1 MTTTTDGERIG
12 TLEGRLGR
20 VEGRLEE
27 QARAIQDLQADVR
40 DVKAALDAGLRD
52 VNGRIDRMFLA
63 ILGMGAAQIALL
75 VTLIVRQG

>member
-27 QARAIQDLQADVR
+27 QAKAIQDLRADVR
-40 DVKAALDAGLRD
+40 DVRAGLRE
-52 VNGRIDRMFLA
+52 VNSRIDRMFLA
-63 ILGMGAAQIALL
+63 MLGMGAAQIALL